1 MFLYGIHCSK
11 TFRIVLSSWQH
22 FKMARPQ
29 FTPQERAFI
38 VIEYYRN
45 NANVLRVLQ
54 RFRQEYPNTRC
65 PSRGTVYS
73 NVRKYAIAGTILN
86 LN

>member
-54 RFRQEYPNTRC
+54 RFRQEYRTTRC